1 MKKIFLNLTATAMLG
16 LALTACNNE
25 EANKKAAEADAAAVQ
40 TLVEDKM
47 KAMDE
52 EVTKACDEAVNAA
65 AQHVVDSLAEVAKK
79 GGVKKAVAVV
89 KKATP
94 KPVVTPKPAPKADPK
109 KDKFEGDGKSKA
121 TPEQTKQKTDKFEG
135 NGTGKVTP
143 TQAQEDK
150 KKKKFD

>member
-25 EANKKAAEADAAAVQ
+25 EANKKAAEADTAAVQ

-65 AQHVVDSLAEVAKK
+65 AQHVVDSLAAAKPTAK
-79 GGVKKAVAVV
+79 GVV
-89 KKATP
+89 KKA
-94 KPVVTPKPAPKADPK
+94 PVKKAPVAVKPAPVKPKGGLGEGKAGAQNNAPSK
-109 KDKFEGDGKSKA
+109 LGEGKAGAEKPAEPAKLGKG
-121 TPEQTKQKTDKFEG
+121 KQG
-135 NGTGKVTP
+135 V
-143 TQAQEDK
+143 Q
-150 KKKKFD
+150 

>member
-65 AQHVVDSLAEVAKK
+65 AQHVVDSLASAVKTVAKAP
-79 GGVKKAVAVV
+79 VKKAPV
-89 KKATP
+89 KKAP
-94 KPVVTPKPAPKADPK
+94 VAVKPVPVKPKGGL
-109 KDKFEGDGKSKA
+109 GDGKAGAQNNAPSKLGEGKA
-121 TPEQTKQKTDKFEG
+121 GAEKPAEPAKLGQGKQGVK
-135 NGTGKVTP
+135 
-143 TQAQEDK
+143 Q
-150 KKKKFD
+150 

>member
-52 EVTKACDEAVNAA
+52 EVTKACDEAVNAE
-65 AQHVVDSLAEVAKK
+65 AQRLVDSIAAAKPVAKT
-79 GGVKKAVAVV
+79 VV
-89 KKATP
+89 KKAPVKKAPAPAPVKKEEP
-94 KPVVTPKPAPKADPK
+94 KPQGGLK
-109 KDKFEGDGKSKA
+109 GKSD
-121 TPEQTKQKTDKFEG
+121 QTQQQSGGLKSKSDQAAQQQPAG
-135 NGTGKVTP
+135 GGGLRGKRDNP
-143 TQAQEDK
+143 
-150 KKKKFD
+150 